1 MKTALTI
8 AALAAAGL
16 WTGACIVLPPS
27 IHDRIPS
34 EAGDGG
40 KDGTGGTGGDE
51 AVGGMAPTSA
61 LPPCNAGA
69 SDGCAR
75 VEALALGTWH
85 SCALVDDGHVW
96 CWGSN
101 LHGQLGNPELDRVS
115 HLPPNRVAGLERVST
130 IEATQDT
137 TCAVAEGDVY
147 CWGKN
152 DLGQFGNGISD
163 EAELQRVALPS
174 NATARELSGT
184 SDTFCA
190 IVEIEDRHTVYCW
203 GRLLNGQ
210 LWNEREHSATPE
222 AVSGFSDAPRLG
234 AIATGTYMGC
244 VVTEDGMEVRCW
256 GGNAVTSIGNGDY
269 GTSHVAQPVSAA
281 DLVTPVTSI
290 SHRTFPCTTSGS
302 TLQCWGNL
310 QEFEPGQSVSVP
322 TTIPGV
328 DGSVLSQA
336 QGWKHQCF
344 LRADGVVDCRGY
356 NLHYELGPPLSD
368 TLEPGP
374 VVIVEG
380 GAVHLAAGWH
390 HNCVIS
396 DDGGV
401 ACWGNNM
408 RGQCTSNPAPYAYEP
423 EPVTFPR

>member
-1 MKTALTI
+1 MKTARTQ
-8 AALAAAGL
+8 AALAAAWL
-16 WTGACIVLPPS
+16 STGACIVLPPS
-27 IHDRIPS
+27 LDDRIGS
-34 EAGDGG
+34 ETSDGG
-40 KDGTGGTGGDE
+40 AGGTGGDE
-51 AVGGMAPTSA
+51 AVGGVGTTPA
-61 LPPCNAGA
+61 LPPCNAGE

-75 VEALALGTWH
+75 AKALALGTWH

-115 HLPPNRVAGLERVST
+115 HLPPNRVAGLEGVSA

-137 TCAVAEGDVY
+137 TCALAAGDVY

-152 DLGQFGNGISD
+152 DLGQLGTGTSG
-163 EAELQRVALPS
+163 ETTGLRRVALPT
-174 NATARELSGT
+174 NALVRRLSGT

-190 IVEIEDRHTVYCW
+190 IVEVEERHTVYCW
-203 GRLLNGQ
+203 GRKLNGQ
-210 LWNEREHSATPE
+210 LWNGRQYDATPQ
-222 AVSGFSDAPRLG
+222 AIGGFSDAPRLG

-244 VVTEDGMEVRCW
+244 AVTENGMEVRCW

-281 DLVTPVTSI
+281 DLATPVTSI
-290 SHRTFPCTTSGS
+290 SHRTFPCTTAGS

-310 QEFEPGQSVSVP
+310 QEFEPGQPVSVP
-322 TTIPGV
+322 TTIPQV

-344 LRADGVVDCRGY
+344 LRASGAVDCRGY
-356 NLHYELGPPLSD
+356 NIHYELGPPLSD
-368 TLEPGP
+368 TLNPGP
-374 VVIVEG
+374 VVIIEQ

-390 HNCVIS
+390 HNCVIV

-423 EPVTFPR
+423 ERVAFVR